1 MNVNSFNERVW
12 LLFLLATVGNA
23 VDLVISYVGVMLLG
37 LYEGNAFAAQLHL
50 NDYLAIALA
59 IITYQVIITALY
71 LLLHWTLKRWGT
83 VKGLGVVVI
92 RCFLI
97 GLMIGLVALKY
108 LIVAYDLALI
118 LNKLLMVWAVSRV
131 DCCSPYYHV

>member
-1 MNVNSFNERVW
+1 MGANSFVMRVW
-12 LLFLLATVGNA
+12 LLFLLATVGNV
-23 VDLVISYVGVMLLG
+23 VDLVISYVGALLFR
-37 LYEGNAFAAQLHL
+37 LYEGNAFATQLHL

-71 LLLHWTLKRWGT
+71 LLLRWVLRRWGT
-83 VKGLGVVVI
+83 VKSLGAVVI

-131 DCCSPYYHV
+131 DCCSPYHHV